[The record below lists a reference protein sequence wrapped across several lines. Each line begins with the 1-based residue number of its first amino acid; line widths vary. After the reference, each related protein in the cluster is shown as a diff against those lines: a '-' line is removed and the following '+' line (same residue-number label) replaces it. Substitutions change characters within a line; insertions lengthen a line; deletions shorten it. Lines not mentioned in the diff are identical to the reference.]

1 MGKIIWKAIARLTPP
16 VLVILL
22 YVDLLTSPFVA
33 RMGMSGADANS
44 SRNGL
49 TAEKSRALLD
59 LANTRIKE
67 ERYTEALDSVM
78 KLYQSY
84 PENPVYIQKVA
95 EIYNHLGR
103 YKEEAELWEKF
114 IQNAPLPWEGCPQIG
129 LAYQKQGLNKQSID
143 AFERCLA
150 FDTRDAD
157 ALFFLGHAVETVQQ
171 YDRAGKLYQQCLGVS
186 PRYPDCRA
194 GYARVLIHQGRAA
207 EARKIGADTLRE
219 TPDFVDALLVV
230 GLADWRLGNAK
241 EAREYLERGI
251 KLSSGYADFHEAL
264 GRLEQSE
271 GHFQQALLR
280 YTRVL
285 ELDAQNDDVLARWR
299 SLMLKVRAR

>member
-1 MGKIIWKAIARLTPP
+1 
-16 VLVILL
+16 
-22 YVDLLTSPFVA
+22 
-33 RMGMSGADANS
+33 MGMSGTDPNAA
-44 SRNGL
+44 RNGL
-49 TAEKSRALLD
+49 TAEKSIALLD
-59 LANTRIKE
+59 LANARIKE
-67 ERYTEALDSVM
+67 EKYAEALEPVM

-95 EIYNHLGR
+95 DIYDHLGR

-114 IQNAPLPWEGCPQIG
+114 MQNAPPPWEGCPQIG
-129 LAYQKQGLNKQSID
+129 LAYQKQGLKKQTID

-171 YDRAGKLYQQCLGVS
+171 YDRAGKLYEQCLGVS
-186 PRYPDCRA
+186 PHYPDCRA

-207 EARKIGADTLRE
+207 DARKIGADVLAE

-251 KLSSGYADFHEAL
+251 KLSQTYGDFYEAL
-264 GRLEQSE
+264 GRIEQSQ
-271 GHFQQALLR
+271 GHFQQALVQ
-280 YTRVL
+280 YSRVL

-299 SLMLKVRAR
+299 SLMLRSR

>member
-1 MGKIIWKAIARLTPP
+1 MWSIIWKAIARLTPP
-16 VLVILL
+16 VLVIFL

-33 RMGMSGADANS
+33 RMGMSGVDPNAA
-44 SRNGL
+44 RNEL

-59 LANTRIKE
+59 LATTRTKE
-67 ERYTEALDSVM
+67 KKYAEALEPIM

-95 EIYNHLGR
+95 ETYDRLGR

-114 IQNAPLPWEGCPQIG
+114 MQNAPLPWEGCPQIG
-129 LAYQKQGLNKQSID
+129 LASQKQGSKKQSID
-143 AFERCLA
+143 AVERCLA

-157 ALFFLGHAVETVQQ
+157 ALFFLGHAVETIQQ

-194 GYARVLIHQGRAA
+194 GYARVLIHQGHAA

-219 TPDFVDALLVV
+219 TPDFIDALLVM
-230 GLADWRLGNAK
+230 GLADWRLGNVK

-251 KLSSGYADFHEAL
+251 QLSDACGDFHEAL
-264 GRLEQSE
+264 GRIEQSQ
-271 GHFQQALLR
+271 GHSQQALLR

-285 ELDAQNDDVLARWR
+285 ELNAQNDDVLARWR
-299 SLMLKVRAR
+299 SLMLKVRR